1 MGKFRHLVTTGLL
14 LLLLTLVACGPKSV
28 TPKYLLD
35 TPSRHV
41 STGMKFLD
49 KEKWE
54 AAKLEF
60 DRAIELDDTY
70 APAWVGLAIIEAQ
83 AGNFEKADTFLS
95 RAQSLYQTEDHRQ
108 FILEGFHR
116 VDILKAKKS
125 TNPGT

>member
-1 MGKFRHLVTTGLL
+1 MGILRSAATIGLL
-14 LLLLTLVACGPKSV
+14 MLLVACGPKSV

-60 DRAIELDDTY
+60 DRAVELDDTY
-70 APAWVGLAIIEAQ
+70 APGWVGLAVIEAQ
-83 AGNFEKADTFLS
+83 HGRFEKADALLNK
-95 RAQSLYQTEDHRQ
+95 AQSLQTTEDHRQ
-108 FILEGFHR
+108 FIQEGFRR
-116 VDILKAKKS
+116 VDILKAGAPV
-125 TNPGT
+125 NPAK

>member
-1 MGKFRHLVTTGLL
+1 MGNFRYAITIGLMFI
-14 LLLLTLVACGPKSV
+14 LVACGPKSV

-60 DRAIELDDTY
+60 DRAVELDDTY
-70 APAWVGLAIIEAQ
+70 APGWVGLAIIEAQ
-83 AGNFEKADTFLS
+83 EGNFEKADVLLS
-95 RAQSLYQTEDHRQ
+95 KAQRLYQTEDHRQ
-108 FILEGFHR
+108 FIQEGFRR
-116 VDILKAKKS
+116 VDLLKARKS
-125 TNPGT
+125 ANPGN